1 MRTPLPKLKSLPEA
15 ASFLKDGVTFDAL
28 DRAASQTGLQAA
40 VALNRAPDGLPQS
53 PSSILGLRPVF
64 LRRPSLGPQLNG
76 VSHSVGRLAGADV
89 RDVELEA
96 GARLAARPSAVSGHS
111 RPAGLCPPLVQ
122 PTRG

>member
-28 DRAASQTGLQAA
+28 DRAALQAA

>member
-40 VALNRAPDGLPQS
+40 AALNRAPDGLPQS

-76 VSHSVGRLAGADV
+76 VSHSVGRLAGCRWLRCRV
-89 RDVELEA
+89 GGR
-96 GARLAARPSAVSGHS
+96 GAALPLGH
-111 RPAGLCPPLVQ
+111 PP
-122 PTRG
+122 